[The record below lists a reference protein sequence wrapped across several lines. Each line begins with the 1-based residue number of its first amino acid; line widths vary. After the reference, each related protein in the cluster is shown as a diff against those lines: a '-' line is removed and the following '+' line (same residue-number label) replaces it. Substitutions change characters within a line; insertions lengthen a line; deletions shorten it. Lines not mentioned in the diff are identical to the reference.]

1 MKFVKKVVIGM
12 LLAYNFS
19 SLSATQINPACDFM
33 VSGGNLGAFT
43 NEAVAQIINPISGEV
58 NYINSGI
65 PSGLMPLSCSV
76 SYFYNQSDR
85 SYKVLFPVSSVF
97 YIYTV
102 TENGFSDNV
111 VTGAHGPIISTIAL
125 VQNNDVI
132 TILIGDRQG
141 NTIEYGLEG
150 KEIRTFDGRQY
161 GGRYGVTCFMIYQD
175 NDQIYLSSGSS
186 NGLVFIRNYATGEVV
201 KQFQAPQN
209 LNSLV
214 VFKDE
219 QGVNLIGGLTG
230 YTMPGDPVG
239 GIICWNVNSGELRYN
254 VAYNSVGTK
263 VPEKGQWGFVD
274 GLVLVDGKLI
284 TMASDKN
291 VKIWN
296 AQTGELEKEL
306 ISKNSEDW
314 VQCILPFEQE
324 GVLKLVVGHIDGV
337 IEFWNLQTGECEA
350 TRQVLNTGPQNSVV
364 FCRSIV
370 FFTDQEKNQYCS
382 VAGDAGVVTTFSL
395 KNFEQISVTPQSDN
409 TGMTRSL
416 STNQLPSNIAYSQL
430 VSHSSINDGGYQV
443 PIFDLQKLG
452 KQSESLVNQEQ
463 PYSSWC
469 SVV

>member
-1 MKFVKKVVIGM
+1 MKFVKKIVIGI

-19 SLSATQINPACDFM
+19 SLSATQIDPAYDLM

-43 NEAVAQIINPISGEV
+43 SNSVVQLVNPISGEV
-58 NYINSGI
+58 NYINSKV
-65 PSGLMPLSCSV
+65 PSELKPLGCNV
-76 SYFYNQSDR
+76 CYFYNLSDY
-85 SYKVLFPVSSVF
+85 SYKVLFTASSFF

-102 TENGFSDNV
+102 TENGLSDDV
-111 VTGAHGPIISTIAL
+111 VVGEHAAIISTIAL
-125 VQNNDVI
+125 IQDSDVI
-132 TILIGDRQG
+132 TILIGDREG
-141 NTIEYGLEG
+141 KTIEYGLDG
-150 KEIRTFDGRQY
+150 KKIRIFDGNQY

-175 NDQIYLSSGSS
+175 NDQIYLASGAS
-186 NGLVFIRNYATGEVV
+186 NGLVFIRNYATGQVV

-230 YTMPGDPVG
+230 YTMPNNPVG
-239 GIICWNVNSGELRYN
+239 GIICWNVDSGELRYN

-263 VPEKGQWGFVD
+263 VPELGQWGFVQ

-284 TMASDKN
+284 TMASDTN

-306 ISKNSEDW
+306 IYKNSEEW

-324 GVLKLVVGHIDGV
+324 RVLKLVVGHTDGV
-337 IEFWNLQTGECEA
+337 IKFWNLQTGECEA
-350 TRQVLNTGPQNSVV
+350 TRQVLNTGPENSVV